1 MAPILPT
8 QGEFELVS
16 KGLQPAVCCEYKDLG
31 MVDTKYGKK
40 PKGMW
45 IFQVAETGENG
56 KRKEIRC
63 KFNLAVGTVSKPS
76 KVQKLMGKWR
86 GQSYSQAEL
95 ENGDVDPERPVGL
108 PCLLDIE
115 HTTLDDGTEIHY
127 VDSVLPPN
135 EVRLEPKG
143 YVPLDERSRS
153 SETTEES
160 TTAKPEMAGA
170 QEDRP
175 PF

>member
-8 QGEFELVS
+8 QGEFEIIT
-16 KGLQPAVCCEYKDLG
+16 KGLQPGVCCEYKDLG

-45 IFQVAETGENG
+45 VFQVAETAENG

-95 ENGDVDPERPVGL
+95 ENGDIDPEKPVGL

-127 VDSVLPPN
+127 VDSVLPPS
-135 EVRLEPKG
+135 EVRLEPKD

-153 SETTEES
+153 TETKEES
-160 TTAKPEMAGA
+160 TTEKPEVAGA